1 MDFTQARLLPLVLVL
16 FNWQFADIETQ
27 RNIIHSPSK
36 SWKPGEAG
44 GAPKKPSRR
53 LKWEGSVFITFLI
66 QEERESKKEQ
76 GSLTR
81 SQKEMIMWLSRGILS
96 IT

>member
-1 MDFTQARLLPLVLVL
+1 MHL
-16 FNWQFADIETQ
+16 Q
-27 RNIIHSPSK
+27 RAGSRES
-36 SWKPGEAG
+36 GEA
-44 GAPKKPSRR
+44 PRKPCRS

-66 QEERESKKEQ
+66 QKKRESKKEQ